1 MLKLIVGMAI
11 GLMNGTCLFSLG
23 KYFDKHKSL
32 ANGVTISGVS
42 LGGLIMGP
50 VSRYLIDKYGLKG
63 RS

>member
-32 ANGVTISGVS
+32 ANGVTISGS
-42 LGGLIMGP
+42 I
-50 VSRYLIDKYGLKG
+50 ST
-63 RS
+63 